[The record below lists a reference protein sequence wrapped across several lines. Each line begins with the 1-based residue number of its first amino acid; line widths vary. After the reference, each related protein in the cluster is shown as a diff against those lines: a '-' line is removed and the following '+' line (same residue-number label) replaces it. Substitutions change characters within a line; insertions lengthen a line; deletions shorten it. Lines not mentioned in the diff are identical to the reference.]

1 MDYPDQID
9 VVWLASDSAG
19 QLAAMVTAG
28 EGPIPAT
35 VLAVSSCIANEEAL
49 LSLPV
54 LGEALLKVRLPDP
67 TSFAEL
73 SRRGLFVYDWTD
85 VHRTN
90 ACALESYELMCS
102 PTVRLSREDLPLE
115 LLALTYRVKAT
126 FGDTFIPPVFE
137 YAG

>member
-28 EGPIPAT
+28 EGPIPAA
-35 VLAVSSCIANEEAL
+35 VLALSNCIAIEEAL

-54 LGEALLKVRLPDP
+54 IGEALLKAQLPDP

-90 ACALESYELMCS
+90 ARALQSYELVCS
-102 PTVRLSREDLPLE
+102 PTVWLGREDLPVE
-115 LLALTYRVKAT
+115 LRALTYRAKAA
-126 FGDTFIPPVFE
+126 FGDAFIPPVLE
-137 YAG
+137 LLT